1 MDDFIEE
8 LSEWNKYNKWKS
20 SKTDP
25 MPDETEFRLP
35 EKLEEMSFILQ
46 NEQWDVWE
54 HLQET
59 MKLLRT
65 AAKVIRGYEEL
76 LAQGVPR
83 E

>member
-35 EKLEEMSFILQ
+35 EKLEEMSYVLE
-46 NEQWDVWE
+46 NGHWDVWQN
-54 HLQET
+54 LDDT
-59 MKLLRT
+59 MRLLRL
-65 AAKVIRGYEEL
+65 AAKSLREYEDL
-76 LAQGVPR
+76 IAKDSQK
-83 E
+83 

>member
-35 EKLEEMSFILQ
+35 EKLEEMSFILE
-46 NEQWDVWE
+46 NGHWDVWQN
-54 HLQET
+54 LDDT
-59 MKLLRT
+59 MRLLRL
-65 AAKVIRGYEEL
+65 AAKSLREYEDL
-76 LAQGVPR
+76 IAKDSQK
-83 E
+83 

>member
-35 EKLEEMSFILQ
+35 EKLEEMSYVLE
-46 NEQWDVWE
+46 NGHWDVWE

-59 MKLLRT
+59 LKLLRL
-65 AAKVIRGYEEL
+65 AAKSLREYEDL
-76 LAQGVPR
+76 IAKDSQK
-83 E
+83 

>member
-35 EKLEEMSFILQ
+35 EKLEEMSYVLE
-46 NEQWDVWE
+46 NGHWDVW
-54 HLQET
+54 QNMDDT
-59 MKLLRT
+59 MRLLRL
-65 AAKVIRGYEEL
+65 AAKSLREYEDL
-76 LAQGVPR
+76 IAKDSQK
-83 E
+83 